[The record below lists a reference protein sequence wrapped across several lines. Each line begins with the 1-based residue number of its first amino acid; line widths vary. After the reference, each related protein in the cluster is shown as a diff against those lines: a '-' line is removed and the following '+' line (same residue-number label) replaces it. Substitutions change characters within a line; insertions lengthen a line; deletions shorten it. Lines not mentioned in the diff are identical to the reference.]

1 MRRRRVESV
10 EAMGVKR
17 QEDIPAPRRRMVRD
31 SCLLS
36 LGIMAI
42 SSTALIVTYR
52 AAEGSLYANI
62 QERLRDL
69 AAVTA
74 LEMDGDLHERITRP
88 DQAGSVA
95 YRQATEPLLRL
106 RRSVPDVFYAYTLR
120 GPEKDL
126 RFVLDSTY
134 YIKNQGDD
142 VTPLV
147 IGKRYGEAPPSARSA
162 ARDGRV
168 TVSSVPYTDRWGT
181 FLSSFAPFR
190 DGAGRTVGLVGV
202 DLSMATLNQQ
212 LFPLRLS
219 LALSLTGSALLSAL
233 AGVLHWR
240 SLRSTAR
247 ALEVSLEARDL
258 ARHAAQ
264 ESEQANL
271 AKTTFLATMGHELRT
286 PLNGVIRLTDIL
298 LNTAL
303 TAHQESCLQ
312 TVRNSGES
320 LLLLL
325 NQLLDFSAIDSGALV
340 IDAAPCRLRPLVE
353 EVIDLFRQQAQSK
366 GLAITLSFD
375 ADVPEVVTS
384 DPLHLRQ
391 ILVNLV
397 GNAVRFTVQGEVAV
411 AVGVED
417 LLPDGR
423 RPLLFAVRDTGPGIS
438 PSSRETL
445 FQPFTQ
451 GDGSSTRPHGG
462 TGLGLAIC
470 HHLVVAMGGVIE
482 LESEPGQGSLFTV
495 SLPVMVPAG
504 PAPAEASFAAS
515 HPLRIL
521 LAEDNRVNARVCELM
536 LQRLGYGVSVACDGE
551 EALEQQR
558 SLDPDIILM
567 DLRMPKLDGFD
578 ATRRIRA
585 QGGVGPV
592 PGSWRSPPT
601 SARATAPRLWRAA
614 WMTSSASRSGWSRC
628 RAPFRGPMRPCRPA
642 DRGGPP

>member
-1 MRRRRVESV
+1 M
-10 EAMGVKR
+10 
-17 QEDIPAPRRRMVRD
+17 IRD

-52 AAEGSLYANI
+52 AAEGSLKANI
-62 QERLRDL
+62 KERLRDL
-69 AAVTA
+69 AVFTA
-74 LEMDGDLHERITRP
+74 AEIDGDLHERISRP
-88 DQAGSVA
+88 DQAGSLA
-95 YRQATEPLLRL
+95 YLQATKPLLRL
-106 RRSVPDVFYAYTLR
+106 RQSVPDVAYAYTMR
-120 GPEKDL
+120 GPEQDL

-134 YIKNQGDD
+134 YIKNQGDN
-142 VTPLV
+142 VSPLV
-147 IGKRYGEAPPSARSA
+147 IGQSYGDAPASARAA
-162 ARDGRV
+162 ARHGIV
-168 TVSSVPYTDRWGT
+168 KVSPVPYTDQWGT
-181 FLSSFAPFR
+181 FLSSFAPLR
-190 DGAGRTVGLVGV
+190 DRAGRMVGLVGV
-202 DLSMATLNQQ
+202 DLSIATLNQQ

-233 AGVLHWR
+233 AGLLHWR
-240 SLRSTAR
+240 SQRSTAR

-258 ARHAAQ
+258 ARRAAQ

-271 AKTTFLATMGHELRT
+271 AKSTFLATMGHELRT
-286 PLNGVIRLTDIL
+286 PLNGVIGLTDIL
-298 LNTAL
+298 LSTAL
-303 TAHQESCLQ
+303 TSQQQSCLQ

-353 EVIDLFRQQAQSK
+353 EVVHLFRQQAESK
-366 GLAITLSFD
+366 GLPITVTVD
-375 ADVPEVVTS
+375 AGVPDVVIS

-391 ILVNLV
+391 VLVNLV
-397 GNAVRFTVQGEVAV
+397 GNAVRYTLHGGVAV

-417 LLPDGR
+417 LQPDGR
-423 RPLLFAVRDTGPGIS
+423 LPLLFRVRDTGPGIT

-451 GDGSSTRPHGG
+451 GDASSTRPHGG

-470 HHLVVAMGGVIE
+470 HHLVLAMGGLIAV
-482 LESEPGQGSLFTV
+482 ESEPGQGSLFTV
-495 SLPVMVPAG
+495 RLPVTIPAD
-504 PAPAEASFAAS
+504 PAPAEGTALQDGQAVQEAPAAASFAAS

-536 LQRLGYGVSVACDGE
+536 LQRLGYGVTVACDGE
-551 EALEQQR
+551 EALERQR

-578 ATRRIRA
+578 ATRRIREQA
-585 QGGVGPV
+585 GRGARPRIVAVTANIRQSDCDQAMASGMDDFIGKPIRVESLQGAL
-592 PGSWRSPPT
+592 
-601 SARATAPRLWRAA
+601 ARGYAA
-614 WMTSSASRSGWSRC
+614 LQAR
-628 RAPFRGPMRPCRPA
+628 
-642 DRGGPP
+642 

>member
-1 MRRRRVESV
+1 M
-10 EAMGVKR
+10 
-17 QEDIPAPRRRMVRD
+17 PRARMLRD

-52 AAEGSLYANI
+52 AAEGSLHANI

-69 AAVTA
+69 AVMTA
-74 LEMDGDLHERITRP
+74 SEMDGDLHERITSP
-88 DQAGSVA
+88 DQAGSFA
-95 YRQATEPLLRL
+95 YQKATEPLLRL
-106 RRSVPDVFYAYTLR
+106 RRSVPDVYYAYTLR

-126 RFVLDSTY
+126 RFVLDSTF
-134 YIKNQGDD
+134 YITNQGDD

-147 IGKRYGEAPPSARSA
+147 IGNHYGDAPPAALAA
-162 ARDGRV
+162 ARFGKV
-168 TVSSVPYTDRWGT
+168 KVSSAPYTDQWGT
-181 FLSSFAPFR
+181 FLSSFAPFHNQ
-190 DGAGRTVGLVGV
+190 AGRTVGLVGV

-233 AGVLHWR
+233 AGLLHWR

-247 ALEVSLEARDL
+247 ALEVSLQARDL
-258 ARHAAQ
+258 ARRAAQ

-271 AKTTFLATMGHELRT
+271 AKSTFLATMGHELRT
-286 PLNGVIRLTDIL
+286 PLNGVIGLTDIL
-298 LNTAL
+298 LSTAL
-303 TAHQESCLQ
+303 TSHQESCLQ

-340 IDAAPCRLRPLVE
+340 IDAAPCHLRPLVE
-353 EVIDLFRQQAQSK
+353 EVVQLFRQQAQSK
-366 GLAITLSFD
+366 GLAITLTVD
-375 ADVPEVVTS
+375 DDVPDVVTS

-397 GNAVRFTVQGEVAV
+397 GNAVRFTVHGQVAV

-417 LLPDGR
+417 LQPDGR
-423 RPLLFAVRDTGPGIS
+423 RHLLFGVRDTGPGIS
-438 PSSRETL
+438 PSSREML

-470 HHLVVAMGGVIE
+470 HHLVVAMGGEIE
-482 LESEPGQGSLFTV
+482 LESETGQGSLFTV
-495 SLPVMVPAG
+495 SLPVTAPAG
-504 PAPAEASFAAS
+504 PAPAEASFADS

-558 SLDPDIILM
+558 RLDPDIILM

-578 ATRRIRA
+578 ATRRIRE
-585 QGGVGPV
+585 QG
-592 PGSWRSPPT
+592 
-601 SARATAPRLWRAA
+601 
-614 WMTSSASRSGWSRC
+614 
-628 RAPFRGPMRPCRPA
+628 
-642 DRGGPP
+642 DRGARPWIVAVTANIRESDRAQALASGMDDFIGKPIRVETLQGALSRAYAAVQAR

>member
-1 MRRRRVESV
+1 
-10 EAMGVKR
+10 
-17 QEDIPAPRRRMVRD
+17 MVRD

-88 DQAGSVA
+88 EQAGSVA

-120 GPEKDL
+120 GPAKDL

-142 VTPLV
+142 VSPLV

-190 DGAGRTVGLVGV
+190 DGSGRTVGLVGV

-240 SLRSTAR
+240 SLRSSAM

-258 ARHAAQ
+258 ARRAAQ
-264 ESEQANL
+264 DSEQANL

-286 PLNGVIRLTDIL
+286 PLNGVIGLTDIL

-353 EVIDLFRQQAQSK
+353 EVVHLFRQQAQSK
-366 GLAITLSFD
+366 GPAITLSFD
-375 ADVPEVVTS
+375 ADIPDVVTS

-423 RPLLFAVRDTGPGIS
+423 WPLLFRIRDTGPGIS
-438 PSSRETL
+438 PSSRETI

-470 HHLVVAMGGVIE
+470 HHLVVAMGGGIE
-482 LESEPGQGSLFTV
+482 VESEPGQGCLFTV

-504 PAPAEASFAAS
+504 QAPAEASFAAS

-578 ATRRIRA
+578 ATRRIRE
-585 QGGVGPV
+585 QGGRGVRPWIVAVTANIRESDRAQALASGMDDFIGKPIRV
-592 PGSWRSPPT
+592 ESLQGALSRAYAAVQ
-601 SARATAPRLWRAA
+601 AR
-614 WMTSSASRSGWSRC
+614 
-628 RAPFRGPMRPCRPA
+628 
-642 DRGGPP
+642 

>member
-1 MRRRRVESV
+1 M
-10 EAMGVKR
+10 
-17 QEDIPAPRRRMVRD
+17 PRARMLRD

-52 AAEGSLYANI
+52 AAEGILHAKI

-69 AAVTA
+69 AVMTA
-74 LEMDGDLHERITRP
+74 SEMDGDLHERITRP
-88 DQAGSVA
+88 DQAGSFVYQKA
-95 YRQATEPLLRL
+95 AEPLLRL
-106 RRSVPDVFYAYTLR
+106 RRSVPDVYYAYTLR

-126 RFVLDSTY
+126 RFVLDSTF
-134 YIKNQGDD
+134 YITNQGDD

-147 IGKRYGEAPPSARSA
+147 IGKHYDDAPPAALAA
-162 ARDGRV
+162 ARFGKV
-168 TVSSVPYTDRWGT
+168 KVSSAPYTDQWGT
-181 FLSSFAPFR
+181 FLSSFAPFQNQ
-190 DGAGRTVGLVGV
+190 AGRTVGLVGV

-233 AGVLHWR
+233 AGLLQWR

-258 ARHAAQ
+258 ARRAAQ

-271 AKTTFLATMGHELRT
+271 AKSTFLATMGHELRT
-286 PLNGVIRLTDIL
+286 PLNGVIGLTDIL
-298 LNTAL
+298 LSTAL
-303 TAHQESCLQ
+303 TSHQESCLQ

-325 NQLLDFSAIDSGALV
+325 NQLLDLSAIDSGALV

-353 EVIDLFRQQAQSK
+353 EVVHLFRQQAQSK
-366 GLAITLSFD
+366 GLAITFTVD
-375 ADVPEVVTS
+375 ADVPDVVTS

-397 GNAVRFTVQGEVAV
+397 ANAVRFTVHGQVAV
-411 AVGVED
+411 ALGVED

-423 RPLLFAVRDTGPGIS
+423 RPLLFRVRDTGPGIS
-438 PSSRETL
+438 PFTRETL
-445 FQPFTQ
+445 FQPFSQ

-470 HHLVVAMGGVIE
+470 HHLVVAMGGGIE
-482 LESEPGQGSLFTV
+482 VESEPGQGCLFTV
-495 SLPVMVPAG
+495 SLPVMVPAE
-504 PAPAEASFAAS
+504 PEPAEASFADS

-578 ATRRIRA
+578 ATRRIREQGDRGARPWIVAVTANIRESDRA
-585 QGGVGPV
+585 QALASGMDDFIGKPIRVETLQGALSRAYAAVQARPRPASFPTTW
-592 PGSWRSPPT
+592 PGSGPP
-601 SARATAPRLWRAA
+601 
-614 WMTSSASRSGWSRC
+614 
-628 RAPFRGPMRPCRPA
+628 RPA
-642 DRGGPP
+642 GTGP

>member
-1 MRRRRVESV
+1 MPKGK
-10 EAMGVKR
+10 M
-17 QEDIPAPRRRMVRD
+17 IRD

-69 AAVTA
+69 ATVAA
-74 LEMDGDLHERITRP
+74 AEMDGDLHERITRP
-88 DQAGSVA
+88 DQAGSFD
-95 YRQATEPLLRL
+95 YYKATRPLLRL
-106 RRSVPDVFYAYTLR
+106 RQSVPDVTYAYTMR
-120 GPEKDL
+120 GPEQDL
-126 RFVLDSTY
+126 RFVLDSTF
-134 YIKNQGDD
+134 YITNQGDD
-142 VTPLV
+142 VSPLV
-147 IGKRYGEAPPSARSA
+147 IGQRYGDAPASARAA
-162 ARDGRV
+162 ARYGKV
-168 TVSSVPYTDRWGT
+168 KVSSVPYTDQWGT

-190 DGAGRTVGLVGV
+190 DRAGRTVGLVGV
-202 DLSMATLNQQ
+202 DLSMASLNQQ

-233 AGVLHWR
+233 AGLLHWR

-247 ALEVSLEARDL
+247 ALEVSLQARDL
-258 ARHAAQ
+258 ARRAAQ

-271 AKTTFLATMGHELRT
+271 AKSTFLATMGHELRT
-286 PLNGVIRLTDIL
+286 PLNGVIGLTDIL

-303 TAHQESCLQ
+303 TSQQESCLQ

-340 IDAAPCRLRPLVE
+340 IDAAPFRLRPLVA
-353 EVIDLFRQQAQSK
+353 EVVQLFRQQAQSK
-366 GLAITLSFD
+366 GLVITVTVD
-375 ADVPEVVTS
+375 GGVPDVVIS

-397 GNAVRFTVQGEVAV
+397 GNAVRYTLHGEVAV

-417 LLPDGR
+417 PQPDGR
-423 RPLLFAVRDTGPGIS
+423 LPLLFRVRDTGPGIS

-445 FQPFTQ
+445 FRPFTQ
-451 GDGSSTRPHGG
+451 GDASSTRPHGG

-470 HHLVVAMGGVIE
+470 HHLVLAMGGEIAV
-482 LESEPGQGSLFTV
+482 ESEPGQGSLFTV
-495 SLPVMVPAG
+495 RLPVTIPAD
-504 PAPAEASFAAS
+504 PAPAEATDLQDVEGVPNAPPTAAASFAES

-536 LQRLGYGVSVACDGE
+536 LQRLGYGVTVACDGE
-551 EALEQQR
+551 EALERQR

-578 ATRRIRA
+578 ATRRIRE
-585 QGGVGPV
+585 Q
-592 PGSWRSPPT
+592 T
-601 SARATAPRLWRAA
+601 
-614 WMTSSASRSGWSRC
+614 
-628 RAPFRGPMRPCRPA
+628 
-642 DRGGPP
+642 DRGARPWIVAVTANIRQSDRDQAMASGMDDFIGKPIRVESLQGALARGYAALQAR

>member
-1 MRRRRVESV
+1 MRRRRLESV

-17 QEDIPAPRRRMVRD
+17 PEDIPAPRRRMVRD

-88 DQAGSVA
+88 EQAGSVA

-120 GPEKDL
+120 GPAKDL

-142 VTPLV
+142 VSPLV

-190 DGAGRTVGLVGV
+190 DGSGRTVGLVGV

-240 SLRSTAR
+240 SLRSSAM

-258 ARHAAQ
+258 ARRAAQ
-264 ESEQANL
+264 DSEQANL

-286 PLNGVIRLTDIL
+286 PLNGVIGLTDIL

-353 EVIDLFRQQAQSK
+353 EVVHLFRQQAQSK
-366 GLAITLSFD
+366 GPAITLSFD
-375 ADVPEVVTS
+375 ADIPDVVTS

-423 RPLLFAVRDTGPGIS
+423 WPLLFRIRDTGPGIS
-438 PSSRETL
+438 PSSRETI

-470 HHLVVAMGGVIE
+470 HHLVVAMGGGIE
-482 LESEPGQGSLFTV
+482 VESEPGQGCLFTV

-504 PAPAEASFAAS
+504 QAPAEASFAAS

-578 ATRRIRA
+578 ATRRIRE
-585 QGGVGPV
+585 QGGRGVRPWIVAVTANIRESDRAQALASGMDDFIGKPIRV
-592 PGSWRSPPT
+592 ESLQGALSRAYAAVQ
-601 SARATAPRLWRAA
+601 AR
-614 WMTSSASRSGWSRC
+614 
-628 RAPFRGPMRPCRPA
+628 
-642 DRGGPP
+642 

>member
-1 MRRRRVESV
+1 
-10 EAMGVKR
+10 
-17 QEDIPAPRRRMVRD
+17 MVRD

-42 SSTALIVTYR
+42 SSTALVVTYR
-52 AAEGSLYANI
+52 AAEGSLQANI

-69 AAVTA
+69 AVVTA
-74 LEMDGDLHERITRP
+74 SEMDGDLHERITRP
-88 DQAGSVA
+88 DQIGSAA
-95 YRQATEPLLRL
+95 YRQATGPLLRL

-120 GPEKDL
+120 GQPQDL
-126 RFVLDSTY
+126 RFVLDSTF

-142 VTPLV
+142 VSPLV
-147 IGKRYGEAPPSARSA
+147 IGERYGDAPPA
-162 ARDGRV
+162 ARAAARYGKAK
-168 TVSSVPYTDRWGT
+168 VSAVPYTDQWGT

-233 AGVLHWR
+233 AGLLHWR
-240 SLRSTAR
+240 SLRSSER

-258 ARHAAQ
+258 ARRAAQ

-271 AKTTFLATMGHELRT
+271 AKSTFLATMGHELRT
-286 PLNGVIRLTDIL
+286 PLNGVIGLTDIL
-298 LNTAL
+298 LSTGL
-303 TAHQESCLQ
+303 TPHQKECLQ

-340 IDAAPCRLRPLVE
+340 IDAAPCRLRSLVE
-353 EVIDLFRQQAQSK
+353 EVVHLFRQQAQSK

-375 ADVPEVVTS
+375 ADVPDVVTS

-397 GNAVRFTVQGEVAV
+397 GNAVRFTLHGQVAV

-417 LLPDGR
+417 LQPDGR
-423 RPLLFAVRDTGPGIS
+423 RPVLFRVRDTGPGIS
-438 PSSRETL
+438 LSSRETL

-451 GDGSSTRPHGG
+451 ADGSSTRPHGG

-482 LESEPGQGSLFTV
+482 VESEPGQGCLFTV
-495 SLPVMVPAG
+495 SLPVTVPAE
-504 PAPAEASFAAS
+504 PEPAEASFADS

-578 ATRRIRA
+578 ATRRIRE
-585 QGGVGPV
+585 QG
-592 PGSWRSPPT
+592 
-601 SARATAPRLWRAA
+601 
-614 WMTSSASRSGWSRC
+614 
-628 RAPFRGPMRPCRPA
+628 
-642 DRGGPP
+642 DRGARPWIVAVTANIRESDRAQALASGMDDFIGKPIRVETLQGALSRAYAAVQAR